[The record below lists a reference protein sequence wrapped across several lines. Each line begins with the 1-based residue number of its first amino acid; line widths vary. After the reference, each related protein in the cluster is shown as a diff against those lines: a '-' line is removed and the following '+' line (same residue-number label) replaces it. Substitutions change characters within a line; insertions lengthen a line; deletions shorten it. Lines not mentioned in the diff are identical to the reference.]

1 MRQRVKRW
9 LSLSFWVLTGLL
21 AALLI
26 VAALNSWRNWAGIA
40 VTSDTSAE
48 RLALLETGWRMVPGG
63 TPVADAGSVLLSG
76 CDGVHDNMDY
86 WGGVLAG
93 RGYPGLIVDSHSPRG
108 FDKLESWRLLCMG
121 QLLPGAERAGDIA
134 TAMAATDKDDV
145 VLLGASHGGWAVLEF
160 LHQAQAAELP
170 PGLTDWPAPP
180 ARLHDRI
187 AAAIVIYPY
196 CGILNGAD
204 EGDWSDMPPILMI
217 LAGQDELK
225 VTPAC
230 QRMAEDLRARGA
242 TLDLVIYDDAGHGFE
257 QQERA
262 LFSTLVFRPELRAA
276 ATTEVTEFLT
286 RYGL

>member
-1 MRQRVKRW
+1 MQQRGRRW
-9 LSLSFWVLTGLL
+9 LWLWILTGVV
-21 AALLI
+21 AAVLI

-40 VTSDTSAE
+40 VVTDTPAE
-48 RLALLETGWRMVPGG
+48 RLALLEPDWRMVP
-63 TPVADAGSVLLSG
+63 TDMPVADAGSVLLSG

-86 WGGVLAG
+86 WAGVLAG
-93 RGYPGLIVDSHSPRG
+93 RGYPGLILDSHAPRG

-134 TAMAATDKDDV
+134 TAMTQTDQDRV

-160 LHQAQAAELP
+160 LRQTQMGDVP
-170 PGLTDWPAPP
+170 PGLTEWPAPR
-180 ARLHDRI
+180 AALHDRI
-187 AAAIVIYPY
+187 AAAIVVYPY
-196 CGILNGAD
+196 CGILNGAAD
-204 EGDWSDMPPILMI
+204 GDWSDMPPILMI

-242 TLDLVIYDDAGHGFE
+242 DLSVVLYEDAGHGFE

-262 LFSTLVFRPELRAA
+262 PLSTLIFRPELREA
-276 ATTEVTEFLT
+276 ATTEVTAFLN